1 MTDHP
6 LTNEDCKKIK
16 LHIASQYGMYS
27 DDKIN
32 TDFIHLENDCIRRGY
47 DLAIE
52 RVKEIA
58 DRKFAKVQECYP
70 NVGYCDNMTVRM
82 IDLEDYF
89 QSTLREALRPR
100 QQEMTDET
108 PY

>member
-1 MTDHP
+1 MTDHA
-6 LTNEDCKKIK
+6 LTDETCKKIK

-27 DDKIN
+27 DDEIN

-52 RVKEIA
+52 RVKQIA
-58 DRKFAKVQECYP
+58 DRKFANMQKYHP
-70 NVGYCDNMTVRM
+70 NVGYCDHMTIRM

-100 QQEMTDET
+100 QQENTDDL
-108 PY
+108 